1 MEVIFELPE
10 APKAV
15 FVNRRITHLE
25 FMGRFTDAELVG
37 IYTAAKS
44 SVAVEIW
51 LDKFKLA
58 SDVDKDDARTI
69 AGLQALETAGLLA
82 AGRAAEILA

>member
-1 MEVIFELPE
+1 MEVIFELP
-10 APKAV
+10 AASPV
-15 FVNRRITHLE
+15 GQGRTLSHID
-25 FMGRFTDAELVG
+25 FMGRFTDSELVG

-58 SDVDKDDARTI
+58 GNVNKDDARTI
-69 AGLQALETAGLLA
+69 SGLQALESAGLLA
-82 AGRAAEILA
+82 AGRAAQILA